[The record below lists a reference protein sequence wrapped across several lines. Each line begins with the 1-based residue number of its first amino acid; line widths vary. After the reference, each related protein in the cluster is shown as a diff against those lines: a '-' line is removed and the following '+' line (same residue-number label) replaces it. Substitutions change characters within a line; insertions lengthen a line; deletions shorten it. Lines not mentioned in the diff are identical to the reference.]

1 MENKIETFYTGG
13 GITLAEADIGQNR
26 YAVVSSDA
34 PDFLSVY
41 VYSEGET
48 TYLPEDMISC
58 TPKEEITAELK
69 ALFGQMLDKLKTA

>member
-1 MENKIETFYTGG
+1 MEKKINTFYTGG

-48 TYLPEDMISC
+48 TYMPEDMVFSVS
-58 TPKEEITAELK
+58 KEDIEPEFTDLYSRMV
-69 ALFGQMLDKLKTA
+69 GKLKTA